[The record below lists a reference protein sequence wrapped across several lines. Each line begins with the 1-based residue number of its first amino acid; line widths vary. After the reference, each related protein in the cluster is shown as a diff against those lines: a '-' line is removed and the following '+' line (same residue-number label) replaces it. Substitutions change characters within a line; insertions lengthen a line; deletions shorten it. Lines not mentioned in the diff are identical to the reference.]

1 MKFAIKQ
8 NILMEYLNYVIKGTS
23 NKDLIPILKCIK
35 FELTEEGLYL
45 YSTNNDISIKTF
57 IDKKDI
63 ESIDELGTFLVSGRF
78 IYDSVKK
85 ISDDKDDILNIEYI
99 ADSKIKLYNSN
110 TSYDLSSNIVSE
122 FPDLELDN
130 SENPIR
136 LPKKLFKTIINQ
148 TMFATS
154 QDESRPV
161 LTGLNVKIENDTLEC
176 TATDS
181 FRLAQKK
188 IKLDTPVEEEKTII
202 IPANN
207 LNELI
212 KMLNDDDSN
221 IELHIFE
228 NKIIFKL
235 ENLTM
240 MSTLINGTY
249 PDVSKLIPTES
260 TLTLKVSTSEFYKS
274 MDKAS
279 LFTNEREKN
288 AIRLETK
295 GNNIKISSNIPEQG
309 YVEAN
314 ITCTKDNDSDIKIS
328 FSSKYM
334 MDAVKSLESAE
345 LLLMFD
351 GDAKPII
358 VKSTEDDNLKQLI
371 LPIRT
376 Y

>member
-1 MKFAIKQ
+1 
-8 NILMEYLNYVIKGTS
+8 MEYLNYVIKGTS

-188 IKLDTPVEEEKTII
+188 IKLDNPVEEEKTII

>member
-63 ESIDELGTFLVSGRF
+63 ESIDEVGTFLVSGRF

-249 PDVSKLIPTES
+249 PDVSKLIPTKS

-314 ITCTKDNDSDIKIS
+314 ITCTKDNDNDIKIS